1 MSIQSMIRVTGRLAG
16 HLSPTMAA
24 RLAENLA
31 TRPRHLHRPRLKS
44 TDLVGE
50 WITFRYGLKA
60 RRWGKA
66 GPVILA
72 IHGWEGH
79 PDQFA
84 SMGHAL
90 AGLGYRFYALAG
102 PGHVAGTGKEAD
114 PALFASALQEVSVE
128 LGGEVAAVI
137 GHSMGAGAA
146 LMALSDGLLT
156 QRVVLISGAAGF
168 RSVLER
174 TADQLGLPS
183 RARQRFLR
191 RMELRTGRS
200 LAEVEAIDALPR
212 VQQPVLVVHDRQ
224 DRIIPF
230 ADFEQLQAKSPN
242 AQFLATEG
250 LGHSRI
256 LADEAVNRRIQA
268 FLLPDR

>member
-1 MSIQSMIRVTGRLAG
+1 MNLQSLIRTTGRLAG
-16 HLSPTMAA
+16 HVSPNVAA

-31 TRPRHLHRPRLKS
+31 TRPRRLHRPRLKS
-44 TDLVGE
+44 ADLVGQ
-50 WITFRYGLKA
+50 WTTLRYGLKA
-60 RRWGKA
+60 RRWGES

-90 AGLGYRFYALAG
+90 AAQGYRFYALAG

-114 PALFASALQEVSVE
+114 PALFASALQEASVE
-128 LGGEVAAVI
+128 LGKGIAAVI
-137 GHSMGAGAA
+137 GHSMGAGAT
-146 LMALSDGLLT
+146 LMALSDGLET
-156 QRVVLISGAAGF
+156 ERVVLVSGAAGF

-174 TADQLGLPS
+174 TADQLGLPQ
-183 RARQRFLR
+183 RARQRFLA
-191 RMELRTGRS
+191 RMAERTGRS
-200 LAEVEAIDALPR
+200 LGEVEAVDVLPR
-212 VQQPVLVVHDRQ
+212 IRQPVLVVHDRQ

-230 ADFEQLQAKSPN
+230 EDFQRLQASTPK
-242 AQFLATEG
+242 AQYLATDG